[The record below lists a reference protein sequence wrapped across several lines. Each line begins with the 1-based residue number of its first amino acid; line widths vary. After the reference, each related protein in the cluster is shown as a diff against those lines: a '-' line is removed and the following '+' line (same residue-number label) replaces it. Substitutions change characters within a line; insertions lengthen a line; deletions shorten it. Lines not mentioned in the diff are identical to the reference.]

1 MDRIP
6 YKTFLRKYME
16 RGRSGY
22 VKHCSNPDRPQ
33 TGDTEFAD
41 IAEARLFAQL
51 HSDFVDVLDNFRYDR
66 KAMLLVRFNYNANSH

>member
-1 MDRIP
+1 MDDFFRSDLVDDWNLDRIP
-6 YKTFLRKYME
+6 YRTFLKKYMD

-22 VKHCSNPDRPQ
+22 VKHLNTTGRPQ

-51 HSDFVDVLDNFRYDR
+51 HSDFVDVLENFR
-66 KAMLLVRFNYNANSH
+66 